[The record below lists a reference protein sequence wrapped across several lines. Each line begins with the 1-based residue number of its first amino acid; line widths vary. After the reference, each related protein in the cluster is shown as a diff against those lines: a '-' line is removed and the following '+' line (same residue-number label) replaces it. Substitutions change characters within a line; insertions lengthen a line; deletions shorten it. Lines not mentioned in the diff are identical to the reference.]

1 MLTLTNISQQ
11 FGDKLLYEDV
21 SVQIN
26 RGEKV
31 GLIGRNGAGKS
42 TLIKIIT
49 GEILPDDG
57 FVQFPKNLKM
67 GYLDQ
72 YVNVDETQ
80 SIRDFLRSAFAEDF
94 EKEQQI
100 ANLYTAYGESLDDKL
115 LEKAGE
121 LQNQLDQG
129 NFYQMDTLIDDL
141 AEGLGI
147 SVLGMDTPLASLS
160 GGQRSKLILA
170 KMLLEKPDML
180 ILDEPTNHLDDEHI
194 KWLVEFLQ
202 DFTGTYLVVSHDRQ
216 FLNEITTHII
226 DIEFGKLSKYAGNL
240 DKALKLKT
248 LQNESYMKQ
257 YEAQQEHIKKTESY
271 IRKYKAGSR
280 STMAKSRE
288 KQLAKIERLTP
299 PQDVPKPHLGFDL
312 APIVTTLALETTNL
326 VIGYDQKPLLSPI
339 NLTIRYGEKIAIRG
353 FNGIGKSTLIK
364 TILGVIPAIEG
375 TVSYPQHTK
384 FNYFSQDLDWEYP
397 LQTPLQYLE
406 DLFPKATN
414 KELRRQLSRAGLPSQ
429 LAQEELKLLSGGE
442 QTKVKLAEMML
453 IKSNFLILDEPT
465 NHIDQDTKNN
475 LEETLAAFPGT
486 VLIVSHE
493 AEFYESSFLS
503 SVSSWLMSL
512 RFSFITYAKPIM
524 KGQMNVAK
532 RYNSIEDAASTVPT
546 NGPKSSI

>member
-80 SIRDFLRSAFAEDF
+80 SIRVFLRSAFAEDF

-100 ANLYTAYGESLDDKL
+100 ADLYTAYGESLDDKL

-226 DIEFGKLSKYAGNL
+226 DIEFGKLSKYTGNL

-475 LEETLAAFPGT
+475 LEETLTAFPGT

-493 AEFYESSFLS
+493 AEFYESFVDRIIDL
-503 SVSSWLMSL
+503 
-512 RFSFITYAKPIM
+512 K
-524 KGQMNVAK
+524 
-532 RYNSIEDAASTVPT
+532 D
-546 NGPKSSI
+546 

>member
-129 NFYQMDTLIDDL
+129 NFYQMDTLIADL

-226 DIEFGKLSKYAGNL
+226 DIEFGKLSKYTGNL

-493 AEFYESSFLS
+493 AEFYESFVDRIIDL
-503 SVSSWLMSL
+503 
-512 RFSFITYAKPIM
+512 K
-524 KGQMNVAK
+524 
-532 RYNSIEDAASTVPT
+532 D
-546 NGPKSSI
+546 

>member
-100 ANLYTAYGESLDDKL
+100 ADLYTAYGESLDDKL

-226 DIEFGKLSKYAGNL
+226 DIEFGKLSKYTGNL

-465 NHIDQDTKNN
+465 NHIDKDTKNN

-493 AEFYESSFLS
+493 AEFYESFVDRIIDL
-503 SVSSWLMSL
+503 
-512 RFSFITYAKPIM
+512 K
-524 KGQMNVAK
+524 
-532 RYNSIEDAASTVPT
+532 D
-546 NGPKSSI
+546 

>member
-100 ANLYTAYGESLDDKL
+100 ADLYTAYGESLDDKL

-202 DFTGTYLVVSHDRQ
+202 NFTGTYLVVSHDRQ

-226 DIEFGKLSKYAGNL
+226 DIEFGKLSKYTGNL

-339 NLTIRYGEKIAIRG
+339 NLTIRYGEKNAIRG

-493 AEFYESSFLS
+493 AEFYEPFVDRIIDL
-503 SVSSWLMSL
+503 
-512 RFSFITYAKPIM
+512 K
-524 KGQMNVAK
+524 
-532 RYNSIEDAASTVPT
+532 D
-546 NGPKSSI
+546 

>member
-1 MLTLTNISQQ
+1 MLTLTNITQQ
-11 FGDKLLYEDV
+11 FGDKLLYENV

-57 FVQFPKNLKM
+57 FVNFPKNLKM

-72 YVNVDETQ
+72 YVNVDEAQT
-80 SIRDFLRSAFAEDF
+80 IRDFLRSAFAADF

-100 ANLYTAYGESLDDKL
+100 ADLYVTYSESYDDKV

-129 NFYQMDTLIDDL
+129 DFYQMDTLIDDL

-147 SVLGMDTPLASLS
+147 AILGMDTPFASLS

-194 KWLVEFLQ
+194 KWLVDFLQ
-202 DFTGTYLVVSHDRQ
+202 NFNGTYLVVSHDRH
-216 FLNEITTHII
+216 FLNQITTHII
-226 DIEFGKLSKYAGNL
+226 DIEFGKLSKYTGNL

-288 KQLAKIERLTP
+288 KQLAKVERLTP
-299 PQDVPKPHLGFDL
+299 PQDVPKPHLGFDM

-326 VIGYDQKPLLSPI
+326 VIGYDQKPLLTPI

-364 TILGVIPAIEG
+364 TILGLIPTIEG

-384 FNYFSQDLDWEYP
+384 FNYFSQDLEWAYP

-429 LAQEELKLLSGGE
+429 LAQEALKLLSGGE

-475 LEETLAAFPGT
+475 LQETLAAYPGT
-486 VLIVSHE
+486 VLVVSHE
-493 AEFYESSFLS
+493 AEFYETFVDRIVDL
-503 SVSSWLMSL
+503 
-512 RFSFITYAKPIM
+512 K
-524 KGQMNVAK
+524 
-532 RYNSIEDAASTVPT
+532 D
-546 NGPKSSI
+546 

>member
-100 ANLYTAYGESLDDKL
+100 ADLYTAYGESLDDKL

-226 DIEFGKLSKYAGNL
+226 DIEFGKLSKYTGNL

-326 VIGYDQKPLLSPI
+326 VIGYAQNPLLSPI

-493 AEFYESSFLS
+493 AEFYESFVDRIIDL
-503 SVSSWLMSL
+503 
-512 RFSFITYAKPIM
+512 K
-524 KGQMNVAK
+524 
-532 RYNSIEDAASTVPT
+532 D
-546 NGPKSSI
+546 

>member
-100 ANLYTAYGESLDDKL
+100 ADLYTAYGESLDDKL

-226 DIEFGKLSKYAGNL
+226 DIEFGKLSKYTGNL

-288 KQLAKIERLTP
+288 KQLAKIERLIP

-312 APIVTTLALETTNL
+312 VPIVTTLALETTNL

-486 VLIVSHE
+486 ILIVSHE
-493 AEFYESSFLS
+493 AEFYESFVDRIIDL
-503 SVSSWLMSL
+503 
-512 RFSFITYAKPIM
+512 K
-524 KGQMNVAK
+524 
-532 RYNSIEDAASTVPT
+532 D
-546 NGPKSSI
+546 

>member
-49 GEILPDDG
+49 GEILPDEG

-100 ANLYTAYGESLDDKL
+100 ADLYTAYGESLDDKL

-226 DIEFGKLSKYAGNL
+226 DIEFGKLSKYTGNL

-475 LEETLAAFPGT
+475 LEKTLAAFPGT

-493 AEFYESSFLS
+493 AEFYESFVDRIIDL
-503 SVSSWLMSL
+503 
-512 RFSFITYAKPIM
+512 K
-524 KGQMNVAK
+524 
-532 RYNSIEDAASTVPT
+532 D
-546 NGPKSSI
+546 

>member
-1 MLTLTNISQQ
+1 
-11 FGDKLLYEDV
+11 
-21 SVQIN
+21 
-26 RGEKV
+26 
-31 GLIGRNGAGKS
+31 
-42 TLIKIIT
+42 
-49 GEILPDDG
+49 
-57 FVQFPKNLKM
+57 
-67 GYLDQ
+67 
-72 YVNVDETQ
+72 
-80 SIRDFLRSAFAEDF
+80 
-94 EKEQQI
+94 
-100 ANLYTAYGESLDDKL
+100 
-115 LEKAGE
+115 
-121 LQNQLDQG
+121 
-129 NFYQMDTLIDDL
+129 
-141 AEGLGI
+141 
-147 SVLGMDTPLASLS
+147 
-160 GGQRSKLILA
+160 
-170 KMLLEKPDML
+170 MLLEKPDML

-226 DIEFGKLSKYAGNL
+226 DIEFGKLSKYTGNL

-493 AEFYESSFLS
+493 AEFYESFVDRIIDL
-503 SVSSWLMSL
+503 
-512 RFSFITYAKPIM
+512 K
-524 KGQMNVAK
+524 
-532 RYNSIEDAASTVPT
+532 D
-546 NGPKSSI
+546 

>member
-100 ANLYTAYGESLDDKL
+100 ADLYTAYGESLDDKL

-147 SVLGMDTPLASLS
+147 SVLGMDTPLVSLS

-226 DIEFGKLSKYAGNL
+226 DIEFGKLSKYTGNL

-364 TILGVIPAIEG
+364 TILGVVPAIEG

-493 AEFYESSFLS
+493 AEFYESFVDRIIDL
-503 SVSSWLMSL
+503 
-512 RFSFITYAKPIM
+512 K
-524 KGQMNVAK
+524 
-532 RYNSIEDAASTVPT
+532 D
-546 NGPKSSI
+546 

>member
-100 ANLYTAYGESLDDKL
+100 ADLYTSYGESLDDKL

-226 DIEFGKLSKYAGNL
+226 DIEFGKLSKYTGNL

-375 TVSYPQHTK
+375 AVSYPQHTK

-397 LQTPLQYLE
+397 LQTALQYLE

-493 AEFYESSFLS
+493 GEFYESFVDRIIDL
-503 SVSSWLMSL
+503 
-512 RFSFITYAKPIM
+512 K
-524 KGQMNVAK
+524 
-532 RYNSIEDAASTVPT
+532 D
-546 NGPKSSI
+546 

>member
-100 ANLYTAYGESLDDKL
+100 ADLYTAYGESLDDKL

-147 SVLGMDTPLASLS
+147 SVLGMDTPLVSLS

-226 DIEFGKLSKYAGNL
+226 DIEFGKLSKYTGNL

-364 TILGVIPAIEG
+364 TILGVVPAIEG

-493 AEFYESSFLS
+493 AEFYEFFVDRIIDL
-503 SVSSWLMSL
+503 
-512 RFSFITYAKPIM
+512 K
-524 KGQMNVAK
+524 
-532 RYNSIEDAASTVPT
+532 D
-546 NGPKSSI
+546 

>member
-31 GLIGRNGAGKS
+31 GLIGRNGAGKR

-49 GEILPDDG
+49 GEILSDDG

-100 ANLYTAYGESLDDKL
+100 ADLYTAYGESLDDKL

-202 DFTGTYLVVSHDRQ
+202 DFNGTYLVVSHDRQ

-226 DIEFGKLSKYAGNL
+226 DIEFGKLSKYTGNL

-493 AEFYESSFLS
+493 AEFYESFVDRIIDL
-503 SVSSWLMSL
+503 
-512 RFSFITYAKPIM
+512 K
-524 KGQMNVAK
+524 
-532 RYNSIEDAASTVPT
+532 D
-546 NGPKSSI
+546 

>member
-100 ANLYTAYGESLDDKL
+100 ADLYTAYGKSLDDKL

-226 DIEFGKLSKYAGNL
+226 DIEFGKLSKYTGNL
-240 DKALKLKT
+240 DKASKLKT

-493 AEFYESSFLS
+493 AEFYESFVDRIIDL
-503 SVSSWLMSL
+503 
-512 RFSFITYAKPIM
+512 K
-524 KGQMNVAK
+524 
-532 RYNSIEDAASTVPT
+532 D
-546 NGPKSSI
+546 